1 VPEITAVGHY
11 KTGIAGEV
19 YDHTRR
25 VSATDNEW
33 YPPPAKGSARIR
45 QPVQEKRVVALVRPG
60 IGRGQDKESNQGFLE
75 LIRLFNGILEGMVA
89 GGSDRGLK
97 PEDYIRAILNPVGIQ
112 GLDS

>member
-75 LIRLFNGILEGMVA
+75 LIRLFNGILEGMGCRRLGQRPEA
-89 GGSDRGLK
+89 RGLH
-97 PEDYIRAILNPVGIQ
+97 PGHFEPCWYSGT
-112 GLDS
+112 